1 MIRTRR
7 NRKSASVRGLVQE
20 YQLRASKLVYPLFV
34 LEDDNDKQEIKTL
47 PGQYRLGLNHL
58 KELITKAVS
67 LDVTAF
73 MLFPVVSEDKKDA
86 QASYAIN
93 PNNFYYRVVR
103 ELKTTFPECTFISD
117 IALDPYSSDGHDGLV
132 KDGEILNDTTLPILA
147 QMAVMQSEAGFDV
160 LGPSDMMDGRIGVM
174 REALEAKMYTN
185 TSIMSY
191 CAKYASSYYGPFRDA
206 LESAPKSG
214 DKKSYQMDYHNRKE
228 AMRELAADELEG
240 ADFLMIKPALAYLDI
255 ISDFK
260 QNSDLPIAAYHVSGE
275 YAMLKMGADN
285 GLFNYE
291 AILEETLTAIHRAGA
306 DIIITYA
313 ALEMAEILG
322 R

>member
-7 NRKSASVRGLVQE
+7 NRKSASVRSLVQE

-58 KELITKAVS
+58 KEIITKAIS

-73 MLFPVVSEDKKDA
+73 MLFPVVSEDKKDT

-103 ELKTTFPECTFISD
+103 ELKSVFPDCTFISD

-132 KDGEILNDTTLPILA
+132 KDGEILNDATLPILA
-147 QMAVMQSEAGFDV
+147 QMAIMQSEAGFDV
-160 LGPSDMMDGRIGVM
+160 LGPSDMMDGRIGVL
-174 REALEAKMYTN
+174 RDALETKMYSH

-240 ADFLMIKPALAYLDI
+240 ADFLMVKPALAYLDI

-275 YAMLKMGADN
+275 YAMLKMGAAN

-313 ALEMAEILG
+313 ALEMAEILTN
-322 R
+322 

>member
-67 LDVTAF
+67 LDVTTF

-103 ELKTTFPECTFISD
+103 ELKSVFPDCTFISD

-132 KDGEILNDTTLPILA
+132 KDGEILNDATLPILA

>member
-7 NRKSASVRGLVQE
+7 NRKSASVRALVQE

-58 KELITKAVS
+58 KEIISKAIS

-103 ELKTTFPECTFISD
+103 ELKSAFPECTFISD

-132 KDGEILNDTTLPILA
+132 KDGEILNDATLPILA

-160 LGPSDMMDGRIGVM
+160 LGPSDMMDGRIGVL
-174 REALEAKMYTN
+174 RNALETKMYSH

-240 ADFLMIKPALAYLDI
+240 ADFLMVKPAMAYLDI

-275 YAMLKMGADN
+275 YAMLKMGAAN

-313 ALEMAEILG
+313 ALEMAEILTS
-322 R
+322 